1 MVDGLVR
8 AYIDAAAALD
18 ALVLIDDGLAG
29 ERVDGDRALRA
40 DLDARTRHAAL
51 THIGHADLIFRAG
64 VAGELNDVDER
75 RGVVGLLLG
84 RRVDVV
90 GQRRML
96 GRTAARQTHR
106 QTQALAYDRAFE
118 KNILTVL
125 CDLAR
130 HNVIRQRLDAAVGR
144 PLGMVRHTR
153 DLGKNTV
160 SNVSNSSFHASHE
173 IISSL
178 CVSPVIILIL

>member
-1 MVDGLVR
+1 
-8 AYIDAAAALD
+8 
-18 ALVLIDDGLAG
+18 
-29 ERVDGDRALRA
+29 
-40 DLDARTRHAAL
+40 
-51 THIGHADLIFRAG
+51 
-64 VAGELNDVDER
+64 
-75 RGVVGLLLG
+75 
-84 RRVDVV
+84 
-90 GQRRML
+90 ML
-96 GRTAARQTHR
+96 GRAAARQAHR
-106 QTQALAYDRAFE
+106 QTQALTYDRAFE